1 MANASAKADP
11 VAANVMDDR
20 SVVDQRS
27 GRRSAASCECV
38 WLKTD
43 NEASAVK
50 AAKKK
55 ANRPIGCLPM
65 YLVALMS
72 QRWSKESMMLSG
84 NGQRG
89 SSLLL
94 LKSTNVA
101 APVIISASDNRSQLR
116 KLRSAV

>member
-1 MANASAKADP
+1 
-11 VAANVMDDR
+11 
-20 SVVDQRS
+20 
-27 GRRSAASCECV
+27 
-38 WLKTD
+38 
-43 NEASAVK
+43 
-50 AAKKK
+50 
-55 ANRPIGCLPM
+55 M